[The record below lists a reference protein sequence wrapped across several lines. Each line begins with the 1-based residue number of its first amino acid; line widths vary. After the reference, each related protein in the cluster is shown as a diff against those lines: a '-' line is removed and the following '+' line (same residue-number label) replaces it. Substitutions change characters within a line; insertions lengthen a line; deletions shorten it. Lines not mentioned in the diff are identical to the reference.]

1 MCGILPNVLK
11 TSKIIPFHKKELS
24 FLNYQPISLLSNIDE
39 ILERIMYNRLYI
51 FLEKNEFI
59 FFLQFGFR
67 WRHSATYAL
76 LIHLTELIKNELGD
90 VNYGRGIFFDSQ
102 KTFDTVDHDIL
113 LKKLERYGIRGISY
127 KWLASDLTNRN
138 PFVSIHWFNL
148 DLANTTCGVPQ
159 TSILGPL
166 LFLVYIND
174 FHSAIKYCK

>member
-1 MCGILPNVLK
+1 MCGIFPNVLK

-24 FLNYQPISLLSNIDE
+24 FSNYQPISLLSNIDE

-59 FFLQFGFR
+59 FFWQFGFR

-76 LIHLTELIKNELGD
+76 LIHLTELIKNDLGD

-113 LKKLERYGIRGISY
+113 LKKLERMALGESLINGLHQILLIEIHLFRFIGLIWI
-127 KWLASDLTNRN
+127 WLTLLAGCLRL
-138 PFVSIHWFNL
+138 PFWVH
-148 DLANTTCGVPQ
+148 
-159 TSILGPL
+159 
-166 LFLVYIND
+166 
-174 FHSAIKYCK
+174 YCF